1 MFSCFPLWMAIL
13 SILVH
18 TWFHTLPSL
27 HTCTGVGNSC
37 IVLMLFTWVPISFIV
52 FLLPMATQWMAICV
66 VFSSFPQWVCFWI
79 HPPYCPYS
87 SFSYLLQWW
96 HFMLCSHALH
106 NGYAFHLGFTLW
118 FILFLLPM
126 ANPWRAI
133 LVVFSSFPQWVC
145 FRISSTLLS
154 ILFLLVSTPMMT
166 IHVVFSWFPQWVCF
180 SLRSTVGF
188 IVLTLCSL
196 HGYSNDG
203 QSCCVSHAFPLL
215 ISFSIGSTLWS
226 FSTFICPNL

>member
-1 MFSCFPLWMAIL
+1 
-13 SILVH
+13 
-18 TWFHTLPSL
+18 
-27 HTCTGVGNSC
+27 
-37 IVLMLFTWVPISFIV
+37 
-52 FLLPMATQWMAICV
+52 
-66 VFSSFPQWVCFWI
+66 
-79 HPPYCPYS
+79 
-87 SFSYLLQWW
+87 
-96 HFMLCSHALH
+96 
-106 NGYAFHLGFTLW
+106 
-118 FILFLLPM
+118 
-126 ANPWRAI
+126 
-133 LVVFSSFPQWVC
+133 
-145 FRISSTLLS
+145 
-154 ILFLLVSTPMMT
+154 MMT